1 LIMRFAYTLH
11 RTVKYYILRFVRLRG
26 NPQGLAMGVAIGV
39 FIGISPTMP
48 LHTISII
55 GFTLLLRVSTVAAL
69 ISATIVSNPLTLVP
83 LYYLCWLTGNFLL
96 PGRLTWERLE
106 EVLHILA
113 NEGFMES
120 LRAVSQLSADAI
132 AVMLTGGFLLG
143 LPAAL
148 VSYFVS
154 YYFFMAIRRK
164 RQQKHL
170 LD

>member
-1 LIMRFAYTLH
+1 MRVLYTLQ
-11 RTVKYYILRFVRLRG
+11 RTIKYYILKFVRLRG

-48 LHTISII
+48 LHTIAII
-55 GFTLLLRVSTVAAL
+55 GFTLLMRVSTVAAL

-83 LYYLCWLTGNFLL
+83 LYYLCWLTGNFVL
-96 PGRLTWERLE
+96 PGRLTWGRIE
-106 EVLHILA
+106 EVLHVLA
-113 NEGFMES
+113 NQGFMDS
-120 LRAVSQLSADAI
+120 LRAVSHLGIDAI

-148 VSYFVS
+148 LSYFFS

-170 LD
+170 LN